1 MKLSVFLSLA
11 FLYGSAVAD
20 NLGERMRNARS
31 RQQAHQE
38 RFKRMH
44 NVETTPVVHEP
55 GVIKRQ
61 DGSPITFSNPAAQ
74 KFFVNGST
82 IPDGMCLCFDSDRR
96 LTN

>member
-1 MKLSVFLSLA
+1 MKLSVALSLA
-11 FLYGSAVAD
+11 FLCGSAVAD

-38 RFKRMH
+38 RFKQMH
-44 NVETTPVVHEP
+44 NVEMTPVVHDSEP

-74 KFFVNGST
+74 KFFVNGTT
-82 IPDGMCLCFDSDRR
+82 IPDGMCW
-96 LTN
+96 